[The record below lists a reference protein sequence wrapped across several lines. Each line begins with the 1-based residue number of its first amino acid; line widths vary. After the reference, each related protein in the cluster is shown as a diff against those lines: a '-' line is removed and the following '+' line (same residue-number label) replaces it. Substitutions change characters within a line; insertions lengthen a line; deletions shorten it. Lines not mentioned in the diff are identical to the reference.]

1 MSSTETLPL
10 PKTLLEMSGADLR
23 PSALAQ
29 SAVVIIDAQNEYL
42 DGKLALPGVG
52 PAVEAMA
59 RLLAKARE
67 AGAPVVHIA
76 HKGRAGGLFDRD
88 AHGGAIIP
96 AVQPSS
102 GECLIEKPL
111 PNAFAQTSL
120 DAELKAIGRT
130 SLVLAGFM
138 THMCVSS
145 TARAALDLGY
155 RVTIA
160 GDAAATR
167 GLPDPFGGII
177 AAEALHRAA
186 LAGLGDRFAIITT
199 VDQIP
204 SA

>member
-1 MSSTETLPL
+1 MSS
-10 PKTLLEMSGADLR
+10 PKTLLEMAGADLR
-23 PSALAQ
+23 PAPLSQ
-29 SAVVIIDAQNEYL
+29 STVVVIDAQYEYL
-42 DGKLALPGVG
+42 DGKLPLPGIK
-52 PAVEAMA
+52 PALAA
-59 RLLAKARE
+59 ISQLLAKARD

-76 HKGRAGGLFDRD
+76 HKGRPGGLFDRD
-88 AHGGAIIP
+88 GHGGKIIDAASP
-96 AVQPSS
+96 QGA
-102 GECLIEKPL
+102 ECVIEKPL

-130 SLVLAGFM
+130 SLVIAGFM

-167 GLPDPFGGII
+167 DLPDPLGGVIS
-177 AAEALHRAA
+177 AESLHRAA
-186 LAGLGDRFAIITT
+186 LAALGDRFAVIST
-199 VDQIP
+199 VAQIP